1 MRMPITFG
9 FSQIVSNGFGLYLF
23 AALVPLMQSSIDIS
37 AWFLAIVGACTQVAY
52 LSGAMLVG
60 TYGQRFD
67 SGKVLMISMVV
78 TSAML
83 FIMAS
88 QNDQAVILVA
98 LVVLAVNAAICW
110 GCIVELVTRY
120 GLVGRTA
127 TNLSFIA
134 SGSAWGYG
142 VNGALILM
150 FIPLFGWRS
159 AWALGG
165 VLGILALLTIIV
177 LLKRLQSSEE
187 KTDRIPGDVLAMGVK
202 QLMRTV
208 FKERPAFLSCL
219 IFFAVGFATIPFSTW
234 LNLYLAELSL
244 PSALGG
250 YTWSMIGLSG
260 MVSGLLAGKLSDYK
274 GHGIALLVMFLGF
287 ALCITAFTYDPSR
300 FVLVAGFGYGLMYF
314 AIWGVISGWLNKQ
327 YSSKVTMQI
336 NGIGMVVFGTGGALG
351 NLLAGAILEFT
362 GSLSTMY
369 GLIAVISVLLAALA
383 TYIYMKERTPDEPFV
398 GAF

>member
-37 AWFLAIVGACTQVAY
+37 AWFLALVGASTQVAY

-67 SGKVLMISMVV
+67 SGKVLMVSMII

-83 FIMAS
+83 FTMAWQS
-88 QNDQAVILVA
+88 NQAVILAA
-98 LVVLAVNAAICW
+98 LVILAMNAAICW

-127 TNLSFIA
+127 TNLAFIA

-142 VNGALILM
+142 VNGLLILM

-165 VLGILALLTIIV
+165 VLGVLALVTIFM
-177 LLKRLQSSEE
+177 LLRRLQSSVA
-187 KTDRIPGDVLAMGVK
+187 TDQVPGDVLAMSIK

-287 ALCITAFTYDPSR
+287 ALCIVAFTYDPRR

-336 NGIGMVVFGTGGALG
+336 NGIGMVVFGSGGALG
-351 NLLAGAILEFT
+351 NLLAGAIQEVT
-362 GSLSTMY
+362 GSLAMMY
-369 GLIAVISVLLAALA
+369 SLIALISVLLAVLA
-383 TYIYMKERTPDEPFV
+383 GYIYMSERTPEEPLV

>member
-23 AALVPLMQSSIDIS
+23 AALVPLMQTSIDIS
-37 AWFLAIVGACTQVAY
+37 PWFLAIVGASTQIAY

-60 TYGQRFD
+60 TFGQRFD
-67 SGKVLMISMVV
+67 SGKVLMTSMVI

-83 FIMAS
+83 FIMAWYS
-88 QNDQAVILVA
+88 HQVVILGA
-98 LVVLAVNAAICW
+98 LVVLAMNAAICW

-127 TNLSFIA
+127 TNLAFIA

-142 VNGALILM
+142 VNGLLILL

-165 VLGILALLTIIV
+165 VLGILALVTIFV
-177 LLKRLQSSEE
+177 LLKRLQTVEE
-187 KTDRIPGDVLAMGVK
+187 THLVAGDVLAMGVK
-202 QLMRTV
+202 QLLRTIV
-208 FKERPAFLSCL
+208 KERPAFLSCL
-219 IFFAVGFATIPFSTW
+219 IFFSVGFATIPFSTW

-274 GHGIALLVMFLGF
+274 GHGIALLLMFLGF
-287 ALCITAFTYDPSR
+287 ALCISAFTYDPSR

-351 NLLAGAILEFT
+351 NLLAGAIQEFT
-362 GSLSTMY
+362 GSLAMMY
-369 GLIAVISVLLAALA
+369 SLIAVISVLLAILSA
-383 TYIYMKERTPDEPFV
+383 YIYMTERTPDEPLV

>member
-9 FSQIVSNGFGLYLF
+9 FSQIISNGFGLYLF
-23 AALVPLMQSSIDIS
+23 AALVPLMQASIDIS
-37 AWFLAIVGACTQVAY
+37 PWFMAIVGACMQVAY

-60 TYGQRFD
+60 SYGQRFD
-67 SGKVLMISMVV
+67 SGKVLLVAMIV
-78 TSAML
+78 TSLML
-83 FIMAS
+83 FTIAGQS
-88 QNDQAVILVA
+88 NQLIILGA
-98 LVVLAVNAAICW
+98 LVVLAMQAAICW
-110 GCIVELVTRY
+110 GAIVELVTRY

-142 VNGALILM
+142 VNGVLILL

-159 AWALGG
+159 AWFLGG
-165 VLGILALLTIIV
+165 VMGLVALFAIYR
-177 LLKRLQSSEE
+177 LLKRLQSSDE
-187 KTDRIPGDVLAMGVK
+187 TNRVPGDVLAMSVK

-219 IFFAVGFATIPFSTW
+219 LFFLVGFATIPFSTW

-250 YTWSMIGLSG
+250 YTWGMIGVSG

-287 ALCITAFTYDPSR
+287 ALCISAFTYDPSR

-336 NGIGMVVFGTGGALG
+336 NGIGMVVFGLGGALG
-351 NLLAGAILEFT
+351 NLLAGATQELT
-362 GSLSTMY
+362 GSLTLVY
-369 GLIAVISVLLAALA
+369 NVIAMISVLLAVIAA
-383 TYIYMKERTPDEPFV
+383 YIYMTERTPDEPLV